1 MSSGSDLF
9 VDAHDLW
16 TKIKLKFLK
25 SICTASAPSIA
36 CGTNLSKGEEE
47 ERWTPSD
54 ESTSLTCSSPTCYKC
69 LVANDGSRDESDD
82 EEEHDDSK
90 DESTSSQGT
99 FPHIA
104 STNNDDREKETDDV
118 CEEEIR

>member
-1 MSSGSDLF
+1 MSSCSDLF

-16 TKIKLKFLK
+16 TKIKFNFFK
-25 SICTASAPSIA
+25 SICTTSAPSIVG
-36 CGTNLSKGEEE
+36 GTNLSKGEKQ

-54 ESTSLTCSSPTCYKC
+54 EPTSPIGSSPTSYKC
-69 LVANDGSRDESDD
+69 LVANDDSRDESDD

-90 DESTSSQGT
+90 DESTSSQDT
-99 FPHIA
+99 FPRIA
-104 STNNDDREKETDDV
+104 STNNDDSEKETGDV

>member
-1 MSSGSDLF
+1 
-9 VDAHDLW
+9 
-16 TKIKLKFLK
+16 
-25 SICTASAPSIA
+25 
-36 CGTNLSKGEEE
+36 LSKGEKQ

-54 ESTSLTCSSPTCYKC
+54 EPTSPTGSSATSYKC
-69 LVANDGSRDESDD
+69 LVANDDSRDESDD

-99 FPHIA
+99 FPHIT